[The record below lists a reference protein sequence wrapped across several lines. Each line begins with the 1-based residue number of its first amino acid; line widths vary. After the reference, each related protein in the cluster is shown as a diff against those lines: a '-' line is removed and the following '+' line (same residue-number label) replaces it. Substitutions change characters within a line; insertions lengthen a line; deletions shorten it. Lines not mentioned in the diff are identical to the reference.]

1 MPTKEIDERY
11 HLWTLAIWT
20 YSKTILTNPNDK
32 LIALSGIVKPFAYLL
47 NDQYLVGMWR
57 KRLEH
62 QLVWSTVASAESEI
76 STRPLVYRAPSWS
89 WASIDRPVDLSEERY
104 HREVLIRVKDV
115 QITYATD
122 DNTGRV
128 TGGWL
133 DLQGHLKPMSLIWNV
148 HADSSMLNTW
158 ALTLDANGPQP
169 NVRVVLDV
177 LQRNHLAFAT
187 DSKAHRI
194 FYMPAAISSSESH
207 RLTVIIFRCL
217 DKTMGLFERV
227 GIGESEEAIDR
238 DLLLTD
244 MTAHVRQEL
253 PSLRNENGEQI
264 IRII

>member
-1 MPTKEIDERY
+1 
-11 HLWTLAIWT
+11 
-20 YSKTILTNPNDK
+20 
-32 LIALSGIVKPFAYLL
+32 
-47 NDQYLVGMWR
+47 
-57 KRLEH
+57 
-62 QLVWSTVASAESEI
+62 
-76 STRPLVYRAPSWS
+76 
-89 WASIDRPVDLSEERY
+89 
-104 HREVLIRVKDV
+104 
-115 QITYATD
+115 
-122 DNTGRV
+122 
-128 TGGWL
+128 
-133 DLQGHLKPMSLIWNV
+133 MSLIWNV

-244 MTAHVRQEL
+244 MTAHVGQEL